1 MWYYKENWT
10 DSQTRA
16 ERHEEQREREQ
27 PKNEKEYNDF
37 IGYYDYEE

>member
-16 ERHEEQREREQ
+16 EQREEKREREQ
-27 PKNEKEYNDF
+27 SKNEKEYNDF
-37 IGYYDYEE
+37 IGYYEEEY

>member
-16 ERHEEQREREQ
+16 ERDEEKREKTA
-27 PKNEKEYNDF
+27 PKKSQEYHDF
-37 IGYYDYEE
+37 VGYYEEEE